1 MDLAKS
7 WKVEFESD
15 ERGENFFDITSAEA
29 AILSRNETKVILR
42 ISSTAAIGRFVFQGS
57 RELAKK
63 SKGEVVSQQ
72 FFTFTCLFPLKVRSI
87 FALDSLS
94 VLVFCCPLAIA
105 NTWPVTTNV
114 EELALPVIGG
124 GNGEINA
131 WAAPA
136 LHSFVVDYFDLL
148 LFTAQFL
155 NVLVQK
161 LDDLSM
167 KCMIIELKPLFVEA
181 DFGHFAFDQVF
192 GYAAKLRLQV

>member
-7 WKVEFESD
+7 WKVEFESGVG
-15 ERGENFFDITSAEA
+15 GENFFDITSAEA
-29 AILSRNETKVILR
+29 VFLSLNGTKVILS
-42 ISSTAAIGRFVFQGS
+42 ISSTAAIGRFVFQCS

-72 FFTFTCLFPLKVRSI
+72 FFTYTCLFPLKVCSI

-105 NTWPVTTNV
+105 HTWPVSTNV
-114 EELALPVIGG
+114 EELALRVIGG

-136 LHSFVVDYFDLL
+136 LHSFVVDFFDVLL
-148 LFTAQFL
+148 SIARFF
-155 NVLVQK
+155 NRLV
-161 LDDLSM
+161 
-167 KCMIIELKPLFVEA
+167 
-181 DFGHFAFDQVF
+181 
-192 GYAAKLRLQV
+192 